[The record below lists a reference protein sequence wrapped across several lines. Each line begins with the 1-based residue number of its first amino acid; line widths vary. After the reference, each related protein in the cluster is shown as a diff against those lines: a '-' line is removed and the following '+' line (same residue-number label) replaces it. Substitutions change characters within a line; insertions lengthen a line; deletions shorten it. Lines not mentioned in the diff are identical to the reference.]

1 MVVKRAS
8 EKREGPPRAAA
19 LMTLECNAGRGM
31 EIKIE
36 IKFFTFM
43 TRSGRVRELKWK
55 NYLRRHFVQRENFTE
70 LFSDLNFI
78 SSSSL

>member
-1 MVVKRAS
+1 MVVKRES

-19 LMTLECNAGRGM
+19 LMTLECNAAGRGM

-43 TRSGRVRELKWK
+43 TLGG
-55 NYLRRHFVQRENFTE
+55 
-70 LFSDLNFI
+70 
-78 SSSSL
+78 